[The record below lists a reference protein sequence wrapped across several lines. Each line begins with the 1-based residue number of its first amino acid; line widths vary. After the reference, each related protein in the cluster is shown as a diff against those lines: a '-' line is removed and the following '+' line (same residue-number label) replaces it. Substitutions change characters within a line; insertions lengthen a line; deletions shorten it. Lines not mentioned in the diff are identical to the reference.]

1 MTENIVRPLPLNPDP
16 LLNVEITTE
25 LVAQHGLLPEEYETI
40 LKILGRVPNLT
51 ELGIFSVMWSEHCAY
66 KNTRKLLRLF
76 PTEKKD
82 KDAIGQ
88 VLVKAGEENAG
99 VIDVGEGWGVAFKI
113 ESHNHPSAIEP
124 FEGAAR
130 DSTD

>member
-1 MTENIVRPLPLNPDP
+1 MSQTSSSPLPPNPDP
-16 LLNVEITTE
+16 VLNVEITQE
-25 LVAQHGLLPEEYETI
+25 LIDQHGILPEEYKQI
-40 LKILGRVPNLT
+40 LEILGREPNLT

-82 KDAIGQ
+82 KEAIGQ

-99 VIDVGEGWGVAFKI
+99 VIDVGDGWGVAFKI
-113 ESHNHPSAIEP
+113 ESHNHPSAI
-124 FEGAAR
+124 
-130 DSTD
+130 

>member
-1 MTENIVRPLPLNPDP
+1 
-16 LLNVEITTE
+16 LNVEITQE
-25 LVAQHGLLPEEYETI
+25 LIDQHGILPDEYQQI
-40 LKILGRVPNLT
+40 LKILGREPNLT

-88 VLVKAGEENAG
+88 VLS
-99 VIDVGEGWGVAFKI
+99 EGRRRKCWRYRCG
-113 ESHNHPSAIEP
+113 
-124 FEGAAR
+124 
-130 DSTD
+130 